1 MTQAFTVRQ
10 AREPE
15 AAIHL
20 IDWARTE
27 GWNPAPTD
35 AVTFHAAD
43 PDGWWLAET
52 PDGEAIGG
60 LSLVHSDDRSFA
72 FLGLYIVKPD
82 WRGKG
87 VGLATWNA
95 ALQGCTAATIGLDGV
110 PTQQANYAKSGFS
123 FSFTSHRFSFSTD
136 ALPRAK
142 PEGTIDLAGPPG
154 PDLLA
159 LDQTT
164 AYPASRKT
172 FLSRWY
178 TQPGSVARGLVRDGT
193 LVGCGVIRA
202 CQEGHKVG
210 PLIAP
215 DLEGALQLLA
225 ALATAAGATRLI
237 LDIPEIN
244 PLGATLA
251 QELAAETAF
260 ECARMLRGA
269 PLAPLD
275 LDRLWGITTFELG

>member
-1 MTQAFTVRQ
+1 MPQAFTVRQ
-10 AREPE
+10 ASEPE
-15 AAIHL
+15 AAAQL
-20 IDWARTE
+20 IDWARAE

-35 AVTFHAAD
+35 AATFHAAD
-43 PDGWWLAET
+43 PKGWWLAET
-52 PDGEAIGG
+52 LGGEAIGG

-72 FLGLYIVKPD
+72 FLGLYIVQPD

-95 ALQGCTAATIGLDGV
+95 ALQNCTADTVGLDGV
-110 PTQQANYAKSGFS
+110 PAQQANYAKSGFS
-123 FSFTSHRFSFSTD
+123 LSFTSHRFSFSAD
-136 ALPRAK
+136 ALPPTK
-142 PEGTIDLAGPPG
+142 SEGLIDLAGPPG

-164 AYPASRKT
+164 AYPASRQT

-178 TQPGSVARGLVRDGT
+178 TQPGSMARGLVRDGT

-202 CQEGHKVG
+202 CHQGHKVG

-215 DLEGALQLLA
+215 DLEGALHLLA
-225 ALATAAGATRLI
+225 ALSEAAGARELI

-251 QELAAETAF
+251 RELAAETAF
-260 ECARMLRGA
+260 ECARMVRGA
-269 PLAPLD
+269 SPAPLD